1 MIFMR
6 ENPLT
11 DDDSTRG
18 QTFPTAYLHEAY
30 LRRFPLAAAQRL
42 ETVFTL
48 KTVNQQINNVL
59 NEWLEGT
66 AGSPARFQALAL
78 LWGAG
83 DRVVPHQ
90 EIIAALQVKRAT
102 VSALMFSLE
111 QEGLVQSIGDE
122 KDRRRLLATLTEK
135 GKRVINSA
143 LELNAH
149 RLEKVFVDLSSDEL
163 QLLQSLLRRM
173 RDGFV
178 KVANEKN
185 NA

>member
-1 MIFMR
+1 
-6 ENPLT
+6 LA
-11 DDDSTRG
+11 DDDSTSE
-18 QTFPTAYLHEAY
+18 QSFPTSYMREAY

-48 KTVNQQINNVL
+48 RSVSQQINNVL

-66 AGSPARFQALAL
+66 AGSPSRFQTLAL
-78 LWGAG
+78 LWAAG
-83 DRVVPHQ
+83 DRYVPHQ

-122 KDRRRLLATLTEK
+122 NDRRRLLARLTEK
-135 GKRVINSA
+135 GKSIIASA
-143 LELNAH
+143 LELNAQ
-149 RLEKVFVDLSSDEL
+149 RLEKVLVDLSPDEL

-173 RDGFV
+173 RDGFI
-178 KVANEKN
+178 KVSDEKTK
-185 NA
+185 A

>member
-1 MIFMR
+1 LAD
-6 ENPLT
+6 NDLT
-11 DDDSTRG
+11 SGHGFLTPD
-18 QTFPTAYLHEAY
+18 LHEAY
-30 LRRFPLAAAQRL
+30 LRRFPQAAAQRL

-83 DRVVPHQ
+83 DRFVPHQ

-135 GKRVINSA
+135 GKHVIANA
-143 LELNAH
+143 LELNAR
-149 RLEKVFVDLSSDEL
+149 RLEKVLVDLSSDEL

-178 KVANEKN
+178 KVSNEKE
-185 NA
+185 A

>member
-1 MIFMR
+1 
-6 ENPLT
+6 LT
-11 DDDSTRG
+11 DDDSSSE
-18 QTFPTAYLHEAY
+18 QNFPTPDLREAY

-48 KTVNQQINNVL
+48 KLVGQQVNNVL

-66 AGSPARFQALAL
+66 AGSPARFMTLAV

-83 DRVVPHQ
+83 GRPVPHQ

-111 QEGLVQSIGDE
+111 QDGLVQSIGDE
-122 KDRRRLLATLTEK
+122 KDRRRLLATLTDK
-135 GKRVINSA
+135 GKQVITSA
-143 LELNAH
+143 MELNAN
-149 RLEKVFVDLSSDEL
+149 RLERAFVDLSPDEL
-163 QLLQSLLRRM
+163 GVLRSLLRRM

-178 KVANEKN
+178 KASNEKH
-185 NA
+185 

>member
-1 MIFMR
+1 MK
-6 ENPLT
+6 
-11 DDDSTRG
+11 DDDSSSDQG
-18 QTFPTAYLHEAY
+18 FPTPYLREAY
-30 LRRFPLAAAQRL
+30 LRRFPPAAAQRL

-48 KTVNQQINNVL
+48 KLVSQQVNNVL

-66 AGSPARFQALAL
+66 AGSPARFMALAV

-83 DRVVPHQ
+83 GRPVPHQ

-135 GKRVINSA
+135 GKKVISSA
-143 LELNAH
+143 MELNAH
-149 RLEKVFVDLSSDEL
+149 RLEKVFDDLSPDEL
-163 QLLQSLLRRM
+163 DLIRSLLRRM

-178 KVANEKN
+178 KVSNDKS
-185 NA
+185 

>member
-1 MIFMR
+1 MADR
-6 ENPLT
+6 
-11 DDDSTRG
+11 DSTSE
-18 QTFPTAYLHEAY
+18 QSFPIPYLREAY

-48 KTVNQQINNVL
+48 KSAGQQINNVL

-66 AGSPARFQALAL
+66 AGSPARFQTLAL

-83 DRVVPHQ
+83 DRLVPHQ
-90 EIIAALQVKRAT
+90 EIIAVLQVKRAT

-135 GKRVINSA
+135 GKTVITSA
-143 LELNAH
+143 MELNAH
-149 RLEKVFVDLSSDEL
+149 RLEKAFGDFSQDEL
-163 QLLQSLLRRM
+163 DLIQRLLRRM

-178 KVANEKN
+178 KVSNEKN
-185 NA
+185 

>member
-1 MIFMR
+1 LAR

-11 DDDSTRG
+11 DDDSTNE
-18 QTFPTAYLHEAY
+18 QSFPTSYLREAY

-48 KTVNQQINNVL
+48 KSVSQQINNVL

-66 AGSPARFQALAL
+66 AGSPSRFQALAL

-83 DRVVPHQ
+83 DRFVPHQ

-122 KDRRRLLATLTEK
+122 KDRRRLLAKLTEK
-135 GKRVINSA
+135 GRNVIASA

-149 RLEKVFVDLSSDEL
+149 RLEKVFVDLSPDEL

-178 KVANEKN
+178 KVSNEKIK
-185 NA
+185 A

>member
-1 MIFMR
+1 MA
-6 ENPLT
+6 
-11 DDDSTRG
+11 DVDSTSNDS
-18 QTFPTAYLHEAY
+18 FPTPYLREAY

-48 KTVNQQINNVL
+48 KSAGQQVNNVL

-66 AGSPARFQALAL
+66 AGSPARFQTLAL

-83 DRVVPHQ
+83 DRFVPHQ

-135 GKRVINSA
+135 GKKVITSA
-143 LELNAH
+143 MELNAH
-149 RLEKVFVDLSSDEL
+149 RLESALADLSPDEL

-178 KVANEKN
+178 KASNEKTK
-185 NA
+185 A